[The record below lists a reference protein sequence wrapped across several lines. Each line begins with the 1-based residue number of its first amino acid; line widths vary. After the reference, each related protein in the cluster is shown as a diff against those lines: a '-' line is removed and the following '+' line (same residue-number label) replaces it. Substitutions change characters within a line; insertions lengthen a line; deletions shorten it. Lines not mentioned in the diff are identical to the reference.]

1 MQLFLKDEGYF
12 DRSHKDG
19 TRKVLRVFKMP
30 REWRVHEKKKEED
43 TYFFMYYSCVTN
55 CYSSD
60 FICHLKM

>member
-30 REWRVHEKKKEED
+30 REWRVHEKKKRKIHI
-43 TYFFMYYSCVTN
+43 FSCTIHVSQTVTLPIL
-55 CYSSD
+55 
-60 FICHLKM
+60 FVI